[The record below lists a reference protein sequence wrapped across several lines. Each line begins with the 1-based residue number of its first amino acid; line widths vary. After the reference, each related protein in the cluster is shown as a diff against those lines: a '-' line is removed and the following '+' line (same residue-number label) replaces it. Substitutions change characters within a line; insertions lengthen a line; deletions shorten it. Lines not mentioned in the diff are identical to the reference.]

1 MSSTAPVP
9 SGTAR
14 EPIEAAFYESIY
26 PQAEKRYLAVRQRV
40 LESPEIA
47 SATQALL
54 LRRRGADGLS
64 EDDTSWLLALV
75 RDRPDPTARQQ
86 VLQAARELR
95 RSSFGKRLAAMVP
108 IEVTSYCAST
118 CKFCGWR
125 ADNKEMVRLAI
136 NEAAIREQARIL
148 ARMGFSHF
156 EIAGGDHL
164 PFLRNDLKG
173 LIAALKQETR
183 AINPDAR
190 VSMCLVPMHEAQYAE
205 FKTHGLDC
213 VLTWQETY
221 QRELFEFHIPSGPKA
236 RGIDLQFNMV
246 KNGDGFMA
254 RLRSQEYA
262 IRAGLQA
269 GLGTM
274 IGLAD
279 VAEAD
284 ILSAVVHGR
293 ALIAHYG
300 DAVLPLIVGM
310 PAWNPITTNGSD
322 NRERLG
328 KPFDVEHNI
337 ELIAAIYLLAFPDKR
352 AWVFANGRVNPEV
365 QTNCVETASCFTST
379 LVQIAPGA
387 YLGLD
392 PRFAERVAPVHF
404 FAKRSVTEEELTQEK
419 ILSGEQFMHYL
430 MSHDEFVGK
439 FSGRGLEIV
448 SDRSLLLGAGAPAA
462 TSVRTEPVPA

>member
-1 MSSTAPVP
+1 VSSATVRPGP
-9 SGTAR
+9 SI
-14 EPIEAAFYESIY
+14 EPLAVAFYESIY
-26 PQAEKRYLAVRQRV
+26 SRCESIYLNARAQVRDGMAPPPTVDGILDRRDPAAGLSLQDAARLLVLVRDAASQPARERV
-40 LESPEIA
+40 LQA
-47 SATQALL
+47 SRD
-54 LRRRGADGLS
+54 LRRR
-64 EDDTSWLLALV
+64 
-75 RDRPDPTARQQ
+75 
-86 VLQAARELR
+86 
-95 RSSFGKRLAAMVP
+95 SFANRLAAMVP

-125 ADNKEMVRLAI
+125 ADNKDMVRLAI
-136 NEAAIREQARIL
+136 NESAIREQARIL

-164 PFLRNDLKG
+164 PFLRNGLKD
-173 LIAALKQETR
+173 LIAALKQETS

-205 FKTHGLDC
+205 LKTHGLDC

-221 QRELFEFHIPSGPKA
+221 QRELFEFHIPTGPKA
-236 RGIDLQFNMV
+236 WGIDLAFNMQRG
-246 KNGDGFMA
+246 GDGFLA

-274 IGLAD
+274 IGLAE

-284 ILSAVVHGR
+284 ILSVIMHGQ

-300 DAVLPLIVGM
+300 HSVLPLIIGM
-310 PAWNPITTNGSD
+310 PAWNAITTEASD
-322 NRERLG
+322 NLSSLR
-328 KPFDVEHNI
+328 KPFDVERNF

-392 PRFAERVAPVHF
+392 PKFADTGAPVRF
-404 FAKRSVTEEELTQEK
+404 FAKRSVPDEELTQAK

-430 MSHDEFVGK
+430 MSHDEFVNK
-439 FSGRGLEIV
+439 FMGRGLTIV
-448 SDRSLLLGAGAPAA
+448 SDQSLLPTPLPLAA
-462 TSVRTEPVPA
+462 